1 MRVLLLPFLF
11 VYVGQVSKESP
22 SGEGFCVVA
31 EGEGQKCSTA
41 RNFLQRSV
49 RRSARRFAVQAKAEL
64 LETCSTQWNCSVNS
78 KILSQKHQI
87 SVRSLLMRTFYEKLN
102 VVSQGYNARHSGIKQ
117 DAKTQHWRIWT
128 TSKTFVD
135 PSNVTPLPSCSALG
149 AVAKTKN

>member
-49 RRSARRFAVQAKAEL
+49 RRSAVQVAVHGGGMRVRASAGSSL
-64 LETCSTQWNCSVNS
+64 RHPVGPYVFSNS
-78 KILSQKHQI
+78 KLNGFF
-87 SVRSLLMRTFYEKLN
+87 LTFN
-102 VVSQGYNARHSGIKQ
+102 
-117 DAKTQHWRIWT
+117 
-128 TSKTFVD
+128 FV
-135 PSNVTPLPSCSALG
+135 PIFF
-149 AVAKTKN
+149 